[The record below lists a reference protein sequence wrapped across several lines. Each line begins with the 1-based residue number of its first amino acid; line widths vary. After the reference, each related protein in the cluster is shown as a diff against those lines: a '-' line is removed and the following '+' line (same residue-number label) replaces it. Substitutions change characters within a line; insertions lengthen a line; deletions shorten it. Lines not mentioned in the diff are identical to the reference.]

1 MNERQ
6 TFLTSEFK
14 FTLKL
19 PYGKKTEL
27 THLSG
32 TCTCYH
38 SHTPEGYAN
47 EFGEAFRTHIPRLMY
62 LGSYGIASTYC
73 LADSIDKGRRCYQQ
87 NNHLNNYLQK
97 RKAVETSV
105 EAAIWQGLASVIIP
119 GFTINRICAASRFT
133 LRRVARTM
141 PPRAQTWVTTFVGL
155 SAIPLII
162 KPIDG
167 LVDKIMDGLIDISR
181 QLGISHQLDHSHK

>member
-1 MNERQ
+1 MVLV
-6 TFLTSEFK
+6 LTQILLKVSVSYLFAFHTDLALLQCLILK
-14 FTLKL
+14 HFHTLSCHTMPMRLIWITLSCANPKWKL
-19 PYGKKTEL
+19 
-27 THLSG
+27 SIIFV
-32 TCTCYH
+32 
-38 SHTPEGYAN
+38 GYAN

-119 GFTINRICAASRFT
+119 GFTINRICATSRFT

-167 LVDKIMDGLIDISR
+167 
-181 QLGISHQLDHSHK
+181 

>member
-1 MNERQ
+1 MV
-6 TFLTSEFK
+6 LV
-14 FTLKL
+14 
-19 PYGKKTEL
+19 L
-27 THLSG
+27 THILLICKLSSL
-32 TCTCYH
+32 H
-38 SHTPEGYAN
+38 IHTDLALLKCLILKHFHTLSCHTMPMRLIRITRLSCAHPKWKLSILFVGYAN

-167 LVDKIMDGLIDISR
+167 
-181 QLGISHQLDHSHK
+181 